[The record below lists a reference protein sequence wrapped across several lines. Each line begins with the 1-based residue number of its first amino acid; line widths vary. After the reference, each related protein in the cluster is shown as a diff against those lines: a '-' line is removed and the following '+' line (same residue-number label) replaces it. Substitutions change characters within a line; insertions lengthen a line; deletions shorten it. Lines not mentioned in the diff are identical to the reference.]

1 MNIGLYQSAA
11 SLSALER
18 WQAAVAQNMTS
29 SQVPG
34 FRKVTVEF
42 STMEMGQIQT
52 DPKGKGTDGGNALFP
67 TTTTGI
73 SYTQGETTPT
83 RKELDVAIQ
92 GEGFFEVQR
101 PDGSKAYTRAGEFQV
116 DSTRT
121 VVTHDGM
128 PVLTQAGNPIVLQAE
143 NGPIAISPDGAIS
156 QGDTQLGRLNI
167 VRFSDTSKLNPAGA
181 GLFVPSEGVDPE
193 TVARPSVLQGY
204 VEGSNVSP
212 LQEMISLV
220 QIARAYEANQKV
232 ITSRDENV
240 QKALETLG

>member
-11 SLSALER
+11 SLSALEH
-18 WQAAVAQNMTS
+18 WQEAVAQNMTS

-42 STMEMGQIQT
+42 SSVEMGNLQT
-52 DPKGKGTDGGNALFP
+52 DPKSKGSDGVQALFP

-83 RKELDVAIQ
+83 QKELDVAIQ
-92 GEGFFEVQR
+92 GEGFFEIQR
-101 PDGSKAYTRAGEFQV
+101 PDGSRAYTRAGEFQL
-116 DSTRT
+116 DANRT

-128 PVLTQAGNPIVLQAE
+128 PVLTQAGTPIVLQAE
-143 NGPIAISPDGAIS
+143 NGPLAVSPDGSLS

-167 VRFSDTSKLNPAGA
+167 VKFDDTSKLTPIGNGM
-181 GLFVPSEGVDPE
+181 FVPGENAEPE
-193 TVARPSVLQGY
+193 KVERPSVLQGY
-204 VEGSNVSP
+204 VEASNVSP

-220 QIARAYEANQKV
+220 QISRAYEANQKV

-240 QKALETLG
+240 QKALDTLG